1 MTTWIYVLLMLVLLC
16 GSAFFSAS
24 EMALS
29 SANRMRLASA
39 AEEGNRAA
47 GIACKVIDKYENAL
61 SAILIGNNLCNIGS
75 DSIVTVLGIALLGEK
90 YNGWVSVLITL
101 CMTAII
107 IVFCESA
114 PKIAAKKNANR
125 FSMTVAPF
133 VRFLMIVLSP
143 VIFLVSL
150 LIRLITL
157 PLKDEHSGENTEE
170 EAAAE
175 LQSIIETV
183 EDEGVIDEDRSDL
196 LQSAV
201 DFGDTTVEE
210 VLTPRVDLVSIDLQ
224 DSREEILKIMDE
236 SPFSRIPVYAED
248 VDAIQGI
255 LYLNHAYRVLAEAP
269 DTPIRQLVMPAFFLH
284 RSTKLPVALRE
295 LRSRNLQMAVVLDD
309 YGGTCGVVT
318 LEDILEEI
326 VGDIWDE
333 SDPVENELQELDD
346 THFRVNGG
354 MSLYDLLWEVDLE
367 QYEDAFDSTTV
378 GGWVIELMGRFPAL
392 GDVLTW
398 QNLKITV
405 EALDEYRVTQVL
417 VEVLPLPKD
426 EEDED

>member
-183 EDEGVIDEDRSDL
+183 EDEGVIDEDRSEL
-196 LQSAV
+196 LRSAL
-201 DFGDTTVEE
+201 DFSEIAVMDVMTA
-210 VLTPRVDLVSIDLQ
+210 RVDVEALDID
-224 DSREEILKIMDE
+224 DDWRELLLSGEDL
-236 SPFSRIPVYAED
+236 PYSRIPVYED
-248 VDAIQGI
+248 SIDNVIGF
-255 LYLNHAYRVLAEAP
+255 LYLNHFLKAMTENDRP
-269 DTPIRQLVMPAFFLH
+269 DIRSLLMEPLYIYK
-284 RSTKLPVALRE
+284 TIKLPQVLTE
-295 LRSRNLQMAVVLDD
+295 LRHAKKHLAIVTDE
-309 YGGTCGVVT
+309 YGGTLGVISMEDV
-318 LEDILEEI
+318 LEQI

-333 SDPVENELQELDD
+333 TDEVEDEIVERPDGMYEIDGDLPIGDLAELLDVTEESLD
-346 THFRVNGG
+346 TA
-354 MSLYDLLWEVDLE
+354 S
-367 QYEDAFDSTTV
+367 ATA
-378 GGWVIELMGRFPAL
+378 GGWTIEKFGAFPKV
-392 GDVLTW
+392 GD
-398 QNLKITV
+398 TV
-405 EALDEYRVTQVL
+405 EADGLRVKVLAMGEDGLRVEKIL
-417 VEVLPLPKD
+417 VEKLP
-426 EEDED
+426 EDETDD